1 MNGTFPLT
9 KFRSG
14 GTIDMEYRKFIAK
27 TKEAAIT
34 AASIEFGVTSDR
46 LDYIVDTEGSSG
58 FFGIGSRDAVIRARV
73 REESQEVSE
82 KEESIIPE
90 IKETA
95 EENSGKPKIKTLD
108 EIEARARA
116 AAEAA
121 EKAGIVFEEKP
132 ERESRRDRD
141 GRGRRGKRGRGDRS
155 FKERAER
162 SQETEEISVKEHAPS
177 VPKPEKEIP
186 VRSEEEIAKI
196 KKDAEAFLADVFRS
210 MDMDVEQKI
219 TYDPKNGCLNCEFAG
234 DEMGILIG
242 KRGQTLDS
250 LQYLTSLVVN
260 KTQEEYVRVKLDTEE
275 YRKRRKETLESLS
288 RNIAGK
294 VKRTRRSVVL
304 EPMNPYERRIIHS
317 ALQNNRF
324 VETYSEG
331 EEPFRRVVVA
341 PKKNY

>member
-1 MNGTFPLT
+1 ME
-9 KFRSG
+9 
-14 GTIDMEYRKFIAK
+14 IEYIMEYRTFTAK

-34 AASIEFGVTSDR
+34 AASIEFGVTSDH
-46 LDYIVDTEGSSG
+46 LDYIVDTEGSNG

-73 REESQEVSE
+73 RDEASE
-82 KEESIIPE
+82 G
-90 IKETA
+90 TA
-95 EENSGKPKIKTLD
+95 EEEKTIPERKEEEVKTEKPKIKTLE

-121 EKAGIVFEEKP
+121 EKAGISYDFKP
-132 ERESRRDRD
+132 EREERRDARSRRNR
-141 GRGRRGKRGRGDRS
+141 RGRGNDRRNRNERPAE
-155 FKERAER
+155 KEEV
-162 SQETEEISVKEHAPS
+162 EYHAPS
-177 VPKPEKEIP
+177 VPKPEKEVP
-186 VRSEEEIAKI
+186 VRTEEEIERM
-196 KKDAEAFLADVFRS
+196 KKDAEAFLSDVFRS
-210 MDMDVEQKI
+210 MEMDVEQKI
-219 TYDPKNGCLNCEFAG
+219 TYDAESGCLNCEFAG

-260 KTQEEYVRVKLDTEE
+260 KNQGEYVRVKLDTEE

-341 PKKNY
+341 PKKNS

>member
-1 MNGTFPLT
+1 
-9 KFRSG
+9 
-14 GTIDMEYRKFIAK
+14 MEYRTFTAK

-34 AASIEFGVTSDR
+34 AASIEFGVTSDH
-46 LDYIVDTEGSSG
+46 LDYIVDTEGSNG
-58 FFGIGSRDAVIRARV
+58 FFGIGSRDAVLRARV
-73 REESQEVSE
+73 REESSEDSAKTEEKILPEVKTEQE
-82 KEESIIPE
+82 
-90 IKETA
+90 
-95 EENSGKPKIKTLD
+95 NDGKPRIKTLD
-108 EIEARARA
+108 EIEARAKA

-121 EKAGIVFEEKP
+121 QKAGIVYDEKP
-132 ERESRRDRD
+132 ERDEKREGRSRRNR
-141 GRGRRGKRGRGDRS
+141 RGRGNDRKNRNDR
-155 FKERAER
+155 FERAVEKE
-162 SQETEEISVKEHAPS
+162 ETEYHAPS
-177 VPKPEKEIP
+177 VPKPEKEVP
-186 VRSEEEIAKI
+186 VRTEEEIARMKA
-196 KKDAEAFLADVFRS
+196 DAETFLSDVFRA
-210 MDMDVEQKI
+210 MEMEVEQKI
-219 TYDPKNGCLNCEFAG
+219 MYDPETGCLNCEFAG
-234 DEMGILIG
+234 EEMGILIG

-260 KTQEEYVRVKLDTEE
+260 KNQGEYVRVKLDTEE

>member
-1 MNGTFPLT
+1 MEN
-9 KFRSG
+9 KY
-14 GTIDMEYRKFIAK
+14 IMEYRTFTAK

-34 AASIEFGVTSDR
+34 AASIEFGVTSDH
-46 LDYIVDTEGSSG
+46 LDYIVDTEGSNG

-73 REESQEVSE
+73 REEAPEETDAGV
-82 KEESIIPE
+82 KEENRIPE
-90 IKETA
+90 EKKE
-95 EENSGKPKIKTLD
+95 EDLSGKPRIKTLD
-108 EIEARARA
+108 EIEARAKA

-121 EKAGIVFEEKP
+121 EKAGITYADKP
-132 ERESRRDRD
+132 EREERRE
-141 GRGRRGKRGRGDRS
+141 GRNRRNRRGRGNDRKNKNDR
-155 FKERAER
+155 FERAEEKE
-162 SQETEEISVKEHAPS
+162 ETVEYHAPS
-177 VPKPEKEIP
+177 VPKPEKEVP
-186 VRSEEEIAKI
+186 VRTEEEIEQM
-196 KKDAEAFLADVFRS
+196 KKDAETFLRDVFRS
-210 MDMDVEQKI
+210 MEMEVDQKI
-219 TYDPKNGCLNCEFAG
+219 TYDPENGCLNCEFAG
-234 DEMGILIG
+234 EEMGILIG

-260 KTQEEYVRVKLDTEE
+260 KNQGEYVRVKLDTEE

-317 ALQNNRF
+317 ALQGNRF

>member
-1 MNGTFPLT
+1 MEN
-9 KFRSG
+9 KY
-14 GTIDMEYRKFIAK
+14 IMEYRTFTAK
-27 TKEAAIT
+27 TREAAIT
-34 AASIEFGVTSDR
+34 AASIEFGVTSDH
-46 LDYIVDTEGSSG
+46 LDYIVDSEGSNG

-73 REESQEVSE
+73 RESGSE
-82 KEESIIPE
+82 EAF
-90 IKETA
+90 TA
-95 EENSGKPKIKTLD
+95 EEKTMEETVTAEKSDKPRIKTLE

-121 EKAGIVFEEKP
+121 EKAGISFDSKP
-132 ERESRRDRD
+132 EREEKRDGKSRRNR
-141 GRGRRGKRGRGDRS
+141 RGRGNDRRNKNTHTIE
-155 FKERAER
+155 KE
-162 SQETEEISVKEHAPS
+162 ETEYHAPS
-177 VPKPEKEIP
+177 VPKPEKEVP
-186 VRSEEEIAKI
+186 VRTEEEIERM
-196 KKDAEAFLADVFRS
+196 KKDAEAFLEGVFRS
-210 MDMDVEQKI
+210 MEMEVEQKI
-219 TYDPKNGCLNCEFAG
+219 TYDPENGCLNCEFAG

-260 KTQEEYVRVKLDTEE
+260 KNQNEYVRVKLDTEE

-288 RNIAGK
+288 RNSAGK

>member
-1 MNGTFPLT
+1 MEN
-9 KFRSG
+9 KH
-14 GTIDMEYRKFIAK
+14 IMEYRTFTAK
-27 TKEAAIT
+27 TREAAIT
-34 AASIEFGVTSDR
+34 AASIEFGVTSDH
-46 LDYIVDTEGSSG
+46 LDYIVDSEGSNG
-58 FFGIGSRDAVIRARV
+58 FFGIGSKDAVIRARV
-73 REESQEVSE
+73 REGASE
-82 KEESIIPE
+82 EAF
-90 IKETA
+90 TA
-95 EENSGKPKIKTLD
+95 EEKVFEETGAAEKSDKPRIKTLE

-121 EKAGIVFEEKP
+121 EKAGISFDSKP
-132 ERESRRDRD
+132 EREEKRDGKSRRNR
-141 GRGRRGKRGRGDRS
+141 RGRGNDRRNKNTRTIE
-155 FKERAER
+155 KE
-162 SQETEEISVKEHAPS
+162 ETEYHAPS

-186 VRSEEEIAKI
+186 VRTEEEIGRM
-196 KKDAEAFLADVFRS
+196 KKDAEAFLEGVFKS
-210 MDMDVEQKI
+210 MEMEVEQKI
-219 TYDPKNGCLNCEFAG
+219 TYDPENGCLNCEFAG

-260 KTQEEYVRVKLDTEE
+260 KNQGEYVRVKLDTEE

>member
-1 MNGTFPLT
+1 
-9 KFRSG
+9 
-14 GTIDMEYRKFIAK
+14 MEYKKFTAK
-27 TKEAAIT
+27 TKELAIT

-46 LDYIVDTEGSSG
+46 LDYIVDTEGSNG
-58 FFGIGSRDAVIRARV
+58 FFGIGSKDAVIRARV
-73 REESQEVSE
+73 REQ
-82 KEESIIPE
+82 KEEE
-90 IKETA
+90 TAVKETIFPEVKEEKA
-95 EENSGKPKIKTLD
+95 ENDGKPRIKTLD

-132 ERESRRDRD
+132 ERERRRDNK
-141 GRGRRGKRGRGDRS
+141 GRNRRRGRGNDRGNRS
-155 FKERAER
+155 ERPER
-162 SQETEEISVKEHAPS
+162 IEEEVIEPVVHAPS
-177 VPKPEKEIP
+177 VPKPEKEVP
-186 VRSEEEIAKI
+186 KRTAEEIEKI
-196 KKDAEAFLADVFRS
+196 KKDAEEFLADVFRT
-210 MDMDVEQKI
+210 MEMDVEQKI
-219 TYDPKNGCLNCEFAG
+219 TYDEKSGCLNCEFAG

-260 KTQEEYVRVKLDTEE
+260 KNQAEYVRVKLDTEE

>member
-1 MNGTFPLT
+1 
-9 KFRSG
+9 
-14 GTIDMEYRKFIAK
+14 MEYRTFTAK

-34 AASIEFGVTSDR
+34 AASIEFGVTSDH
-46 LDYIVDTEGSSG
+46 LDYIVDTEGSNG

-73 REESQEVSE
+73 REESSEDSAKTEEKILPEVKNEQE
-82 KEESIIPE
+82 
-90 IKETA
+90 
-95 EENSGKPKIKTLD
+95 NDGKPRIKTLD
-108 EIEARARA
+108 EIEARAKA

-121 EKAGIVFEEKP
+121 QKAGIVYDEKP
-132 ERESRRDRD
+132 ERDEKREGRSRRNR
-141 GRGRRGKRGRGDRS
+141 RGRGNDRKNRNDR
-155 FKERAER
+155 FERTVEKE
-162 SQETEEISVKEHAPS
+162 ETEYHAPS
-177 VPKPEKEIP
+177 VPKPEKEVP
-186 VRSEEEIAKI
+186 VRTEEEIARMKA
-196 KKDAEAFLADVFRS
+196 DAETFLSDVFRA
-210 MDMDVEQKI
+210 MEMEVEQKI
-219 TYDPKNGCLNCEFAG
+219 TYDPETGCLNCEFAG
-234 DEMGILIG
+234 EEMGILIG

-260 KTQEEYVRVKLDTEE
+260 KNQGEYVRVKLDTEE

>member
-1 MNGTFPLT
+1 
-9 KFRSG
+9 
-14 GTIDMEYRKFIAK
+14 MEYRTFTAK

-34 AASIEFGVTSDR
+34 AASIEFGVTSDH
-46 LDYIVDTEGSSG
+46 LDYIVDTEGSNG

-73 REESQEVSE
+73 REESSEDSAKTEEKIFPEVKTEQE
-82 KEESIIPE
+82 
-90 IKETA
+90 
-95 EENSGKPKIKTLD
+95 NDGKPRIKTLD
-108 EIEARARA
+108 EIEARAKA

-121 EKAGIVFEEKP
+121 QKAGIVYDEKP
-132 ERESRRDRD
+132 ERDEKREGRSRRNR
-141 GRGRRGKRGRGDRS
+141 RGRGNDRKNRNDR
-155 FKERAER
+155 FERTVEKE
-162 SQETEEISVKEHAPS
+162 ETEYHAPS
-177 VPKPEKEIP
+177 VPKPEKEVP
-186 VRSEEEIAKI
+186 VRTEEEIARMKA
-196 KKDAEAFLADVFRS
+196 DAETFLSDVFRA
-210 MDMDVEQKI
+210 MEMEVEQKI
-219 TYDPKNGCLNCEFAG
+219 TYDPETGCLNCEFAG
-234 DEMGILIG
+234 EEMGILIG

-260 KTQEEYVRVKLDTEE
+260 KNQGEYVRVKLDTEE